1 MKTNYEV
8 VVIGGGIIGCS
19 IAYHLAKE
27 KMDVALFDGR
37 QIGGKSTSAAAGMLG
52 AHSECD
58 EDFEVFF
65 PFARS
70 SQRAYSV
77 LNEELRELSGIDMQ
91 YRKGG
96 ILKLAFSEADKNAL
110 SSLIFQPSVQWLE
123 ADDVRKREHSITSN
137 LLGAA
142 FIEDDVNVL
151 PVAVCQGFAKGA
163 RVLGASIFEY
173 TPVSDIRKKE
183 NGFLIET
190 TIGQLEAKY
199 VVVANGVW
207 STSFFKQLGL
217 HHQLTP
223 VKGECLSVF
232 DEKATLKHTLF
243 HDQCYMV
250 PRNNGTIVIGATMIE
265 NDWNES
271 VSLSGIESLI
281 AKAKT
286 MLPAVSDMKLDSFWA
301 GLRPQTFDQKPFI
314 GHHPEEE
321 GILFAT
327 GHYRN
332 GILLAPVTGK
342 MITDLILKREVN
354 KEWVEAFKIDRRR
367 PSMYRRLEE

>member
-19 IAYHLAKE
+19 IAYYLAKE
-27 KMDVALFDGR
+27 NVDVALFEGR
-37 QIGGKSTSAAAGMLG
+37 QIGSKSTGAAAGMLG

-58 EDFEVFF
+58 GDFDVFF

-70 SQRAYSV
+70 SQRAYAQ
-77 LNEELRELSGIDMQ
+77 LKEELRELSGIDME

-96 ILKLAFSEADKNAL
+96 ILKLAFTETDKKNL
-110 SSLIFQPSVQWLE
+110 NSMISQPTVKWLE
-123 ADDVRKREHSITSN
+123 AEVVRNSESTITPN

-142 FIEDDVNVL
+142 FIEDDVNVV
-151 PVAVCQGFAKGA
+151 PTRVCQSFAKSAG
-163 RVLGASIFEY
+163 VLGASIFEY
-173 TPVSDIRKKE
+173 THVIDIQKKE
-183 NGFLIET
+183 KSFLIQT
-190 TIGQLEAKY
+190 TTGQFEAKH

-207 STSFFKQLGL
+207 STSFFEQSGL
-217 HHQLTP
+217 NHQLVP
-223 VKGECLSVF
+223 VKGECLSVY

-243 HDQCYMV
+243 HEQCYIV
-250 PRNNGTIVIGATMIE
+250 PRNNGKLVIGATMIE
-265 NDWNES
+265 NDWNER
-271 VSLSGIESLI
+271 VSLGGVESLI

-286 MLPAVSDMKLDSFWA
+286 MLPAISDMKLDSFWA

-332 GILLAPVTGK
+332 GILLAPATGQ
-342 MITDLILKREVN
+342 MITDLILKREIK
-354 KEWVEAFKIDRRR
+354 KEWVEAFKIDRRQ
-367 PSMYRRLEE
+367 PSYV

>member
-27 KMDVALFDGR
+27 KMNVALFEGR
-37 QIGGKSTSAAAGMLG
+37 QIGGKSTRAAAGMLG

-58 EDFEVFF
+58 GDFEVFF

-70 SQRAYSV
+70 SQQAYSV
-77 LNEELRELSGIDMQ
+77 LNEELKELSGIDMQ

-110 SSLIFQPSVQWLE
+110 RSLISQPSVQWLG
-123 ADDVRKREHSITSN
+123 ADDVRKREHTITSN

-151 PVAVCQGFAKGA
+151 PVAVCQGFAKSA

-173 TPVSDIRKKE
+173 TPVMDIKKNK
-183 NGFLIET
+183 NGFLIGT
-190 TIGQLEAKY
+190 TIGQFEAKH
-199 VVVANGVW
+199 VVIANGVW
-207 STSFFKQLGL
+207 STSFFGQLGL
-217 HHQLTP
+217 EHQLTP
-223 VKGECLSVF
+223 IKGECLSVI
-232 DEKATLKHTLF
+232 DEKAALKHTLF
-243 HDQCYMV
+243 HDQCYIV
-250 PRNNGTIVIGATMIE
+250 PRNNGTLVIGATMIE

-286 MLPAVSDMKLDSFWA
+286 MFPAVSDMKLDSFWA

-332 GILLAPVTGK
+332 GILLAPATGK

-354 KEWVEAFKIDRRR
+354 KEWVEAFKIDHRQ
-367 PSMYRRLEE
+367 PSYE

>member
-27 KMDVALFDGR
+27 KMDVALFEGR
-37 QIGGKSTSAAAGMLG
+37 EIGGKSTSAAAGMLG

-70 SQRAYSV
+70 SQKAYST
-77 LNEELRELSGIDMQ
+77 LKEELRELSGIDMQ

-96 ILKLAFSEADKNAL
+96 ILKLAFSEVDKNTL
-110 SSLIFQPSVQWLE
+110 RSLISQPSVQWLE
-123 ADDVRKREHSITSN
+123 ADDVRKRGSSVTSN
-137 LLGAA
+137 LFGAA

-151 PVAVCQGFAKGA
+151 PVAVCKGFAKSAG
-163 RVLGASIFEY
+163 VLGASIFEY
-173 TPVSDIRKKE
+173 TSVIDIKKKE

-190 TIGQLEAKY
+190 TIGQFQAKY

-217 HHQLTP
+217 LHQLTP
-223 VKGECLSVF
+223 VKGECLSVY
-232 DEKATLKHTLF
+232 DEKGTIKHTLF
-243 HDQCYMV
+243 HDQCYIV
-250 PRNNGTIVIGATMIE
+250 PRNNGRLIIGATMIE
-265 NDWNES
+265 NDWNER
-271 VSLSGIESLI
+271 VSLSGIQSLI

-286 MLPAVSDMKLDSFWA
+286 MLPAVSEMKLDSFWA

-314 GHHPEEE
+314 GYHPEEE

-332 GILLAPVTGK
+332 GILLAPATGK

-354 KEWVEAFKIDRRR
+354 KEWVEAFKIDRRK
-367 PSMYRRLEE
+367 PSFV

>member
-1 MKTNYEV
+1 MNYEV

-19 IAYHLAKE
+19 IAYYLAKE
-27 KMDVALFDGR
+27 KMDVALFEGR

-58 EDFEVFF
+58 GDVDVFF

-70 SQRAYSV
+70 SQQAYIQ
-77 LNEELRELSGIDMQ
+77 LKEELRELGGIDIEH
-91 YRKGG
+91 RKGG
-96 ILKLAFSEADKNAL
+96 ILKLAFRETDKSDL
-110 SSLIFQPSVQWLE
+110 RSMISQPTVKWLE
-123 ADDVRKREHSITSN
+123 AEDVKEMESTISPN

-151 PVAVCQGFAKGA
+151 PIAVCHGFAKSAG
-163 RVLGASIFEY
+163 VLGASISEY
-173 TPVSDIRKKE
+173 THVLDIQKKD
-183 NGFLIET
+183 NSFLIKT
-190 TIGQLEAKY
+190 TTGNVEAKH

-207 STSFFKQLGL
+207 STSFFEQLGL
-217 HHQLTP
+217 NHQLTP
-223 VKGECLSVF
+223 VKGECLSVY

-243 HDQCYMV
+243 HDHCYIV
-250 PRNNGTIVIGATMIE
+250 PRNNGRLVIGATMIE
-265 NDWNES
+265 NDWNER

-332 GILLAPVTGK
+332 GILLAPATGK
-342 MITDLILKREVN
+342 MIRDLILKREVK
-354 KEWVEAFKIDRRR
+354 KEWVEAFKIDRRQ
-367 PSMYRRLEE
+367 PSYV